1 MEIAERHIPV
11 EEIDATVGPRPATRL
26 VENVRRNGIVV
37 PVILAERVDD
47 DGEVHFVIVDGNR
60 RIAAAREAGLAEVP
74 ARIVQDASDP
84 EIANLTLVTNTFRS
98 SNYVTEFWAMNE
110 LQRAGVDR
118 KSLPEVTGMTASTLA
133 TREHLAN
140 LDRAL
145 FLGLTDGRIP
155 PTVALAAA
163 RLDREAQARLV
174 ATFQRKGRLTKS
186 DVDALKPADPP
197 ADLPDIDTDG
207 RVLPGDL
214 QQALL
219 AIARQAVSRGIDAGT
234 WSGAAARAYREAGGD
249 PDEDDAS

>member
-1 MEIAERHIPV
+1 VRV
-11 EEIDATVGPRPATRL
+11 DQIDETVGPRPAARL
-26 VENVRRNGIVV
+26 VENVRRNGVVV

-47 DGEVHFVIVDGNR
+47 DGELHLVIVDGNR
-60 RIAAAREAGLAEVP
+60 RIAAAREAGIAEVP
-74 ARIVQDASDP
+74 ARIVQDASEP

-118 KSLPEVTGMTASTLA
+118 KRLAEVTGMSASTLA

-140 LDRAL
+140 LDRTL

-163 RLDREAQARLV
+163 RLDREAQDRLAAV
-174 ATFQRKGRLTKS
+174 FQRTGRLAKS

-197 ADLPDIDTDG
+197 ADLPDIDTSG

-214 QQALL
+214 QQALI
-219 AIARQAVSRGIDAGT
+219 AIARQAIARGIDAITFVEAAGRAHREVG
-234 WSGAAARAYREAGGD
+234 GAV
-249 PDEDDAS
+249 PDEDDDA